1 METWRYD
8 CGHELILLVSTS
20 PLSAQYYQYYQYYSV
35 PQAQYYEYR
44 QNYSGS
50 LEVISQVIVG
60 APRFLPAA
68 IKKMK
73 LLLSL
78 QDWEQTIDA
87 AHRSHTHTR
96 THAHTNRCVT
106 GLMVFDLCS

>member
-1 METWRYD
+1 MCLYD
-8 CGHELILLVSTS
+8 DQVSCV
-20 PLSAQYYQYYQYYSV
+20 LC

-44 QNYSGS
+44 QNYSGA
-50 LEVISQVIVG
+50 LEMVNQVVVSYPG
-60 APRFLPAA
+60 FLPAL

-87 AHRSHTHTR
+87 AHR
-96 THAHTNRCVT
+96 
-106 GLMVFDLCS
+106 